1 MIINF
6 VPLFEIL
13 KWYNTYF
20 NHKLNIITMFDNGL
34 KLLTILHGFSGCGF
48 NARLNEHNIELLTV
62 PGTGLIF

>member
-1 MIINF
+1 
-6 VPLFEIL
+6 
-13 KWYNTYF
+13 
-20 NHKLNIITMFDNGL
+20 MFDNGL